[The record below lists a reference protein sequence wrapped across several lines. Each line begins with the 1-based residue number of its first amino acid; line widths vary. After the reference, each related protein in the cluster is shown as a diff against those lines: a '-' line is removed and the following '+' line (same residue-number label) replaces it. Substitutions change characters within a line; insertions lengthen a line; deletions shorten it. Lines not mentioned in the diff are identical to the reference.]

1 MLRSGAGA
9 FTVACIAPAR
19 AAALSKNGKQAWPQ
33 GAKAAVSVTY
43 DDGLDSQ
50 LDNVLPALSRFD
62 FKATFFLTKTNVEAR
77 LDDWRA
83 VGAAGHEIG
92 DHTVN
97 HPCRLG
103 SIDPTAF
110 DRTEIEGMEQFL
122 AANFD
127 KGRVP
132 IFAYPCGF
140 LDLGTGGELP
150 EQVRYVRLLEK
161 YFVAAR
167 AIGGEPNDPRLVHAR
182 RYVLQALEPTY
193 DRDAAGLAI
202 RYVRSAVARGHWA
215 ILVFHEVIGERLG
228 PGDTSIRTHETILAW
243 LRSQQ
248 IWCAPMGAVLHHL
261 KVTGA

>member
-1 MLRSGAGA
+1 LLRSGAGG
-9 FTVACIAPAR
+9 FTLACVAPAF
-19 AAALSKNGKQAWPQ
+19 AAALHKPAWPQ
-33 GAKAAVSVTY
+33 GARAAVSLTY

-50 LDNVLPALSRFD
+50 LDNVLPALNRFD
-62 FKATFFLTKTNVEAR
+62 FKATFFLTKVNVEAR
-77 LDDWRA
+77 INDWRA

-132 IFAYPCGF
+132 IFAYPCG
-140 LDLGTGGELP
+140 LLGLGEGGELP
-150 EQVRYVRLLEK
+150 EQIRYVRLLEK

-167 AIGGEPNDPRLVHAR
+167 AVGGEPNDPRLVSAR
-182 RYVLQALEPTY
+182 RYALQAFEPTY
-193 DRDAAGLAI
+193 DRDVPGRAFD
-202 RYVRSAVARGHWA
+202 YVRTAVARGAWA
-215 ILVFHEVIGERLG
+215 ILVFHEVIPERLG
-228 PGDTSIRTHETILAW
+228 EGDTSIRTHESILEW
-243 LRSQQ
+243 LRSEN
-248 IWCAPMGAVLHHL
+248 IWCAPMGAVLQQL
-261 KVTGA
+261 KAPSP